1 MLKRILLVAGF
12 VFVLGALLVFSQ
24 WRQPPAKVSGYIEAD
39 DMRLGSRVGGR
50 VAEVLVQEGQTIA
63 AGAVLVRLEAYDL
76 GERQQQ
82 AEAEHASRCAVLRR
96 LQTGFRDEEI
106 AQAAARVERLTQ
118 KVKRLVDGPR
128 LEEIAAARSRQK
140 LAQSQLD
147 RAKLTYDRNAALFR
161 TETGAVTRDVMDRS
175 TEELKVAEAAKETRD
190 QELQLLEKGT
200 RAEEVAEAKAELA
213 EAEQAWL
220 LTKNGSRAEDI
231 EQAQAAVA
239 AAQAA
244 LDAIL
249 TQRAELEVKSPV
261 GGIVDAVDLQP
272 GDLVAAGAPVL
283 SVIDTSR
290 LWVRAYVPEN
300 RLQVKLGD
308 QLSVTVDSFPNE
320 RFTGEV
326 TYISRQAEFTPS
338 NVQTPD
344 ERSKQVFRIKVTL
357 KTGAEKLRPG
367 MAADVWLNQR

>member
-1 MLKRILLVAGF
+1 MLKRIVLVAGF
-12 VFVLGALLVFSQ
+12 VIVLVALLVFSQ

-82 AEAEHASRCAVLRR
+82 AEAEHASRCAVLKR
-96 LQTGFRDEEI
+96 LQSGFRVEEI

-118 KVKRLVDGPR
+118 KVKRLEDGPR
-128 LEEIAAARSRQK
+128 PEEIAAARSRQK
-140 LAQSQLD
+140 LAQAQLD

-161 TETGAVTRDVMDRS
+161 TESGAVTRDIMDRS

-190 QELQLLEKGT
+190 QELLLLEKGT

-272 GDLVAAGAPVL
+272 GDLVAASAPVL

-308 QLSVTVDSFPNE
+308 QLPVTVDSFPSE

-357 KTGAEKLRPG
+357 KTGADKLRPG

>member
-1 MLKRILLVAGF
+1 MLKRIVLVAGF
-12 VFVLGALLVFSQ
+12 VIVLVALLVFSQ

-50 VAEVLVQEGQTIA
+50 VAEVLVQEGQTVA

-82 AEAEHASRCAVLRR
+82 AEAEHASRCAVLKR
-96 LQTGFRDEEI
+96 LQSGFRVEEI

-118 KVKRLVDGPR
+118 KVKRLEDGPR
-128 LEEIAAARSRQK
+128 PEEIAAARSRQK
-140 LAQSQLD
+140 LAQAQLD

-161 TETGAVTRDVMDRS
+161 TESGAVTRDIMDRS

-190 QELQLLEKGT
+190 QELLLLEKGT
-200 RAEEVAEAKAELA
+200 RAEEIAEAKAELT

-239 AAQAA
+239 AAKAA

-249 TQRAELEVKSPV
+249 TQWADLEVKSPV

-272 GDLVAAGAPVL
+272 GDLVAPSAPVL

-308 QLSVTVDSFPNE
+308 QLPVTVDSFPSE

-357 KTGAEKLRPG
+357 KTGADKLRPG